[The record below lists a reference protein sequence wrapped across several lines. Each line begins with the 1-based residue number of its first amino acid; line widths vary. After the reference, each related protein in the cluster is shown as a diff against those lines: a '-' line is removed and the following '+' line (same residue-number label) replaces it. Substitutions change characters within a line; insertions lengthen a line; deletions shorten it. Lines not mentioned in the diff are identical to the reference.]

1 MVGLDTLHA
10 FYNLEQAKCILSLDA
25 DFLGKDG
32 HVVRHARDFALH
44 RDISELEMQ
53 GDLSEVEDK
62 INRLYVVES
71 GFSVTGAKAD
81 HRLRMQ
87 SSQIG
92 EFLNL
97 FADNILKQKIDKLPP
112 DSEQLVKA
120 IQQRAELFRKQHEN
134 LYRSWQKWLEVLGED
149 LAQNTG
155 KSVVW
160 VGTRQPPHVHALA
173 YFLNQILENIDAD
186 ASIQFIP
193 NNTPIQAKEIN
204 ELADLIKT
212 GRIEQLIILGGNPVY
227 NAPVDLQFAT
237 LLQSVPYS
245 LHLSLHLDETSQV
258 ATWHAPMNH
267 FLESWGDL
275 RSTDGTVSIQQPLIA
290 PLYGTLSALELL
302 AHITGEQPTKGY
314 DIVRA
319 YWRQIY
325 EGKGDFEKQWRRW
338 LHEGVVHGAE
348 ERHKAFVLNWSRL
361 AHSLSTTELHILED
375 TLELNFM
382 LDTSVCDGRFANNAW
397 LQEMPDPITKLTWD
411 NAALIGTRM
420 AREHQLKNGQWL
432 SLKHL
437 DRTLDIPVFIIP
449 GLADHTIFLPLGY
462 GRSFNGRV
470 ATGSG
475 FNTYQLR
482 DSRSQYFSYGVTFHK
497 LPKPAYKLISTQEHG
512 RIGQSLFAGYGSLT
526 EPTLAGIK
534 GTTRDSILRYADLK
548 DYLKNPDI
556 IAKKDPHS
564 TSDHPMRRGRS
575 LWKEPNATGGQQ
587 WGLVI
592 DLSRCNGCSA
602 CVIACQAENNIAVV
616 GKAQVAIGREMHWLR
631 IDRYFRGDDDNPAID
646 IQPIACAHCE
656 NAPCEGVCPVAA
668 TVHSPD
674 GLNDIAYNRC
684 IGTRYCAN
692 NCPYKVRR
700 FNFFNYSRQN
710 SEQLPLLE
718 MQRNPDVTVR
728 SRGVIEKCSYCVQRI
743 NAAKIAA
750 KRDGDGLIPDGTIV
764 PACVQACPSEAIVF
778 GDINDPNSRVAKLKA
793 IKRNY
798 RIFDELNIQPRTTYL
813 ASLRNPNR
821 KLG

>member
-1 MVGLDTLHA
+1 
-10 FYNLEQAKCILSLDA
+10 
-25 DFLGKDG
+25 
-32 HVVRHARDFALH
+32 
-44 RDISELEMQ
+44 
-53 GDLSEVEDK
+53 
-62 INRLYVVES
+62 
-71 GFSVTGAKAD
+71 
-81 HRLRMQ
+81 
-87 SSQIG
+87 
-92 EFLNL
+92 
-97 FADNILKQKIDKLPP
+97 
-112 DSEQLVKA
+112 
-120 IQQRAELFRKQHEN
+120 
-134 LYRSWQKWLEVLGED
+134 
-149 LAQNTG
+149 
-155 KSVVW
+155 
-160 VGTRQPPHVHALA
+160 
-173 YFLNQILENIDAD
+173 
-186 ASIQFIP
+186 
-193 NNTPIQAKEIN
+193 
-204 ELADLIKT
+204 
-212 GRIEQLIILGGNPVY
+212 
-227 NAPVDLQFAT
+227 
-237 LLQSVPYS
+237 
-245 LHLSLHLDETSQV
+245 
-258 ATWHAPMNH
+258 
-267 FLESWGDL
+267 
-275 RSTDGTVSIQQPLIA
+275 
-290 PLYGTLSALELL
+290 
-302 AHITGEQPTKGY
+302 
-314 DIVRA
+314 
-319 YWRQIY
+319 
-325 EGKGDFEKQWRRW
+325 
-338 LHEGVVHGAE
+338 
-348 ERHKAFVLNWSRL
+348 
-361 AHSLSTTELHILED
+361 
-375 TLELNFM
+375 
-382 LDTSVCDGRFANNAW
+382 
-397 LQEMPDPITKLTWD
+397 
-411 NAALIGTRM
+411 
-420 AREHQLKNGQWL
+420 
-432 SLKHL
+432 
-437 DRTLDIPVFIIP
+437 
-449 GLADHTIFLPLGY
+449 
-462 GRSFNGRV
+462 
-470 ATGSG
+470 
-475 FNTYQLR
+475 
-482 DSRSQYFSYGVTFHK
+482 
-497 LPKPAYKLISTQEHG
+497 
-512 RIGQSLFAGYGSLT
+512 LT